1 MKLIEA
7 RKRARYTQQNVA
19 DYLGVSRPTYR
30 KMEENPEIITIEDAR
45 KLSGLFGV
53 DVSQI
58 FFESDYS

>member
-7 RKRARYTQQNVA
+7 RKQARYTQQNVA

-45 KLSGLFGV
+45 KLSAFFGV
-53 DVSQI
+53 DISQI